1 VGGQKKNF
9 FSLLFFFWV
18 VGCKKA
24 LKKSEIGLGLSHYF
38 YYQPV
43 CHGIFFK
50 EFFFNLQRQKKVC
63 LKKFFSSSILTH
75 ISIKLKISIITRIM
89 NIERRKK
96 KKRESK
102 RAYRF
107 SIINIISL

>member
-1 VGGQKKNF
+1 VGGQKKIF

-43 CHGIFFK
+43 EK
-50 EFFFNLQRQKKVC
+50 QKK
-63 LKKFFSSSILTH
+63 
-75 ISIKLKISIITRIM
+75 SIKNHQLFFEPFKTAVY
-89 NIERRKK
+89 NGT
-96 KKRESK
+96 
-102 RAYRF
+102 F
-107 SIINIISL
+107 

>member
-1 VGGQKKNF
+1 VGGQKENF

-43 CHGIFFK
+43 LCQ
-50 EFFFNLQRQKKVC
+50 N
-63 LKKFFSSSILTH
+63 
-75 ISIKLKISIITRIM
+75 
-89 NIERRKK
+89 KK
-96 KKRESK
+96 KEIRKITK
-102 RAYRF
+102 H
-107 SIINIISL
+107 